1 MDNYAEVLKN
11 VSLKKY
17 NTYGID
23 TKTKYLVMPNSKQ
36 DVLNVLNYLNN
47 NHIPYYVLGN
57 GSNILLPDND
67 YNGAIIKLN
76 KLNKIEIKNNILK
89 VEAGVLLPYLN
100 QKLLNLGYVNFYWTS
115 SIPGEV
121 GGSIHGNAGAYK
133 HDIFENLISIEI
145 IQNNKIITLNKED
158 IKYGYRYTNLNN
170 CLILSA
176 TFNLVKGDI
185 NTIKEEMKLNLKK
198 RMKTQP
204 LDELTAGSVFKNPD
218 GYSAGKLIEDLGLK
232 GKVIGGAKVSE
243 KHANFIVNFNKAKS
257 SDIISLINL
266 IQEKVLKE
274 NNINLELEQIIVK
287 W

>member
-11 VSLKKY
+11 ISLKKY

-36 DVLNVLNYLNN
+36 DILNVLNYLNN

-100 QKLLNLGYVNFYWTS
+100 QKLLNLGYVNFYWAS

-176 TFNLVKGDI
+176 TFNLVKGDV

-204 LDELTAGSVFKNPD
+204 LNELTAGSVFKNPD

-243 KHANFIVNFNKAKS
+243 KHANFIVNFNKAKA

>member
-204 LDELTAGSVFKNPD
+204 LDELTAGSVFKNPE
-218 GYSAGKLIEDLGLK
+218 GYSAGKLIEDLGFK

-243 KHANFIVNFNKAKS
+243 KHANFIVNFNKAKA

>member
-100 QKLLNLGYVNFYWTS
+100 QKLLNLGYVNFYWAS

-133 HDIFENLISIEI
+133 HDIFENLISIEV

-204 LDELTAGSVFKNPD
+204 LDELTAGSVFKNPE
-218 GYSAGKLIEDLGLK
+218 GYSAGKLIEDLGFK

-243 KHANFIVNFNKAKS
+243 KHANFIVNFNKAKA

>member
-100 QKLLNLGYVNFYWTS
+100 QKLLNLGYVNFYWAS

-204 LDELTAGSVFKNPD
+204 LDELTAGSVFKNPE

-243 KHANFIVNFNKAKS
+243 KHANFIVNFNKAKA

>member
-100 QKLLNLGYVNFYWTS
+100 QKLLNLGYVNFYWAS

-176 TFNLVKGDI
+176 TFNLVKGDV

-204 LDELTAGSVFKNPD
+204 LNELTAGSVFKNPD